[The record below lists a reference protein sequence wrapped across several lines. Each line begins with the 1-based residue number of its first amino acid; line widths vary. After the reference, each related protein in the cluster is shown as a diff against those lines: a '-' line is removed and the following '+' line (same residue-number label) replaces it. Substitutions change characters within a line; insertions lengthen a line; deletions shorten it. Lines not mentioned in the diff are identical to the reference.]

1 MIRFV
6 NGDMFS
12 ATFDAYVN
20 PVNCKGVM
28 GKGLALEFK
37 KRFPMNFEFY
47 KFMCDQGVLK
57 PGYLYWLRDNSTNIT
72 IINFATKD
80 HWKDPSKIE
89 WIDDGCMKLRDY
101 LLENPY
107 NIKNIAIPKLGCGLG
122 GLDWSYVRK
131 IFLKYFDDITDI
143 DIYIYA

>member
-1 MIRFV
+1 MIHFV
-6 NGDMFS
+6 HGNMFD
-12 ATFDAYVN
+12 TKYDAYVN

-37 KRFPMNFEFY
+37 KRYPMNFEFY
-47 KFMCDQGVLK
+47 KFICDQGKLK
-57 PGYLYWLRDNSTNIT
+57 PGYVYWIRDNSKNIT

-89 WIDDGCMKLRDY
+89 WINDGCMKLRDY

-107 NIKNIAIPKLGCGLG
+107 NIKNIVIPKLGCGLG
-122 GLDWSYVRK
+122 GLDWSYVK
-131 IFLKYFDDITDI
+131 NIFLEYFDDITDI
-143 DIYIYA
+143 DIYVYE

>member
-37 KRFPMNFEFY
+37 KRFPMNFELY
-47 KFMCDQGVLK
+47 KDICDQGKLK
-57 PGYLYWLRDNSTNIT
+57 PGYIYWTRDITTNTI

-80 HWKDPSKIE
+80 HWKDYSKSE
-89 WIDDGCMKLRDY
+89 WIDSGCMKLRQY
-101 LLENPY
+101 LIDNPHD
-107 NIKNIAIPKLGCGLG
+107 IKDIAIPKLGCGLG
-122 GLDWSYVRK
+122 GLDWSYVRR
-131 IFLKYFDDITDI
+131 IFFKYFNDITNV
-143 DIYIYA
+143 DIYVYE

>member
-20 PVNCKGVM
+20 PVNCKGIM

-37 KRFPMNFEFY
+37 KRYPMNFILY
-47 KFMCDQGVLK
+47 KDICDQGKLK
-57 PGYLYWLRDNSTNIT
+57 PGYIYWTRDITTNTI

-80 HWKDPSKIE
+80 HWKDYSRSE
-89 WIDDGCMKLRDY
+89 WIDSGCMKLRQY
-101 LLENPY
+101 LIDNP
-107 NIKNIAIPKLGCGLG
+107 NDIKDIAIPKLGCGLG
-122 GLDWSYVRK
+122 GLDWSYVRN
-131 IFLKYFDDITDI
+131 IFLKYFNDIKNV
-143 DIYIYA
+143 DIYVYE

>member
-12 ATFDAYVN
+12 TTYDAYVN

-37 KRFPMNFEFY
+37 KRYPMYFKLY
-47 KFMCDQGVLK
+47 KDICDQGKLK
-57 PGYLYWLRDNSTNIT
+57 PGYIYWTRDITTNII

-89 WIDDGCMKLRDY
+89 WIDDGCTKLRDY
-101 LLENPY
+101 LLENPH
-107 NIKNIAIPKLGCGLG
+107 NIEDIAIPKLGCGLG
-122 GLDWSYVRK
+122 GLDWSYVRN
-131 IFLKYFDDITDI
+131 IFLKYFNDITNV
-143 DIYIYA
+143 DIYVYE